1 MAGIS
6 QASPDW
12 PLGVFDSGVGGL
24 TVLRELRR
32 LLPAESVLYL
42 ADTAN
47 VPYGDKPV
55 SVVRDLALKL
65 TEYLVQTPC
74 KLIIMASGTSTV
86 AGLDAAQQR
95 YPHVPL
101 VGTILPGARA
111 ALAATDGPIGVLAT
125 NATAQSR
132 AFTGAVQ
139 RLAPKRIVVEQGCP
153 RFVPL
158 VESGHA
164 ETDDADDAA
173 CEYLRPLA
181 EANVEAVI
189 LGCTHFPF
197 LLPALHKACR
207 RFAIRPVFVDP
218 SEEAARDALGLLDAA
233 NLRALSSAVSSVR
246 FAATGDPAEFAF
258 YGSRLLGE
266 PLSSVAKLTL

>member
-1 MAGIS
+1 MIGFPN
-6 QASPDW
+6 ASPDW

-32 LLPAESVLYL
+32 LLPSESVVYL

-65 TEYLVQTPC
+65 TEHLVETPC

-95 YPHVPL
+95 YPHVPI
-101 VGTILPGARA
+101 VGTVLPGARA
-111 ALAATDGPIGVLAT
+111 ALAATNGPIGVLAT
-125 NATAQSR
+125 NATVQSR
-132 AFTGAVQ
+132 AFTEAIQ
-139 RLAPKRIVVEQGCP
+139 RLAPERVVVEQGCP

-158 VESGHA
+158 VESGRA
-164 ETDDADDAA
+164 ETDEADDAA
-173 CEYLRPLA
+173 CEYLCPLA

-207 RFAIRPVFVDP
+207 RLGIRPAFVDP

-233 NLRALSSAVSSVR
+233 DLRAPLSSSFSLR

-266 PLSSVAKLTL
+266 PLPPVAKLRL